1 MTRIAMTSCGTENL
15 LAASCSTWSFG
26 NRKQAGMKHWCIAIP
41 LVLLL
46 GGCEARYVRPT
57 IAREPP
63 EVAAPGL
70 PEVKQFEWGLGKI
83 VIGMTKDEVL
93 HQIKETWKRPNG
105 DVFADQGVIVPGVSE
120 PPPSSQEGDHWEL
133 RYGEG
138 SGAAPGGGAITL
150 VFEAERLI
158 QIVVGMVSA

>member
-1 MTRIAMTSCGTENL
+1 
-15 LAASCSTWSFG
+15 
-26 NRKQAGMKHWCIAIP
+26 MKHWCIAIP